1 MTHKERVL
9 RALNHEETDRPPFQA
24 TFTPEFADRLRREFH
39 LPEQR
44 TEPHHRTWYG
54 YDLEILTGQDALQAG
69 GGWVT
74 NYYLKPEN
82 YTDEWGVEWKIDPY
96 ETPFGTGHYTN
107 IARNRCVTTTTLP
120 WPTRRRTHS
129 ARSFTATWNGW
140 SANTARST
148 TSSGVYTAPCSRRR
162 GLCADW
168 TPL

>member
-74 NYYLKPEN
+74 NYYLRPEN

-96 ETPFGTGHYTN
+96 QTPYGTGHYTN
-107 IARNRCVTTTTLP
+107 IARNPLRDDDDLALQTAFHVFAP
-120 WPTRRRTHS
+120 FFFHYTREERKKATV
-129 ARSFTATWNGW
+129 ARQKGEKTAKIHLDERE
-140 SANTARST
+140 S
-148 TSSGVYTAPCSRRR
+148 
-162 GLCADW
+162 
-168 TPL
+168 